1 MRKAYSILLIMLQAS
16 FLIFNVKAEWSG
28 ETIIIRSDGSIYPSY
43 APIVTTDRTNYV
55 LTDDITVSSGN
66 GIIVERDNIVI
77 DGDGHML
84 KGSIEE
90 GNVGISLKS
99 RRHVTI
105 KNIVIENFCHGIS
118 TSDSSYTRIIW
129 SKVRNN
135 KYIGIAFYDSSNSE
149 VIENDVENNKDGIYL
164 HHSSKNKV
172 IRNKIKDNN
181 EHGLHL
187 YDSSNNEIGWNQM
200 ENNGHDNILLMF
212 SSNNQLIENIIKG
225 GEYGIYIHYSSGN
238 GISRNKIEKSFY
250 GVYLHSSS
258 KNGITENELNANYG
272 LYLEGSRYNE
282 ITENDFIDC
291 GLFVSDSYENIVKDN
306 VVNDKPLVYLE
317 KDVNK
322 RISDA
327 GQVVLTECENV
338 IVENLKLSKTTVG
351 IQLWKTKNS
360 KITSNEIEN
369 SEYAIYLYDS
379 CDNEITENKM
389 KNNNY
394 GLALYGSERNKIIKN
409 EFVNCGL
416 YLAFYTYDGVIK
428 FSYYN
433 VIKNNTVNGKPVL
446 YLENEADKTI
456 KDVDIGQI
464 ILIFCKNISLENLRL
479 SNTTIGIE
487 LFGTKDS
494 SIVGNKLENNLY
506 GIYLLASS
514 NNKIYHND
522 FINNNKQV
530 YTYRSVNIWDYEL
543 KGNYWS
549 DYSGIDSNSDGIGDT
564 PYTIDD
570 ENKDRYPLMAPY
582 GYFLVNILTNYGTA
596 SGSGWYRPGTTI
608 SISISQTVIDYSN
621 GTRQVFKGW
630 LENGFLI
637 NDKQSFYI
645 IVDKPRKIVADWRK
659 EHWAEIYSDWG
670 FPTGSGWHEA
680 GSLLRISIDKTVI
693 DHNNGTRR
701 IFKGWYEANSL
712 TSEERSFYTTIDR
725 PRTIIANWDTEYEV
739 RVSSDK
745 GSPTGSGWY
754 KRGTTAIVSI
764 SETQMEKDFLSYC
777 VFEGWKV
784 DGKLASASPTY
795 SFIVD
800 GPITLVAVWGTRFK
814 LISVGI
820 IMAILFSSV
829 ATAALLMKHKPPP
842 PPPPEEKLPL
852 LPPAK
857 STEPPEEPI
866 WYRPTV
872 KRMEPSP
879 TQPSPPPSTME
890 EQIPVKTMLLKGR
903 DGAGFFD
910 FTRTKLKGSTI
921 GSRTNPSREG
931 EVEIQEFLGAGSYSI
946 VYKGLIEGKPTA
958 IKISGI
964 VKKMNNEHYVS
975 PPQCKGEIMDFFNQI
990 RTLGLLKR
998 RRVLQGEL
1006 NVNYLKKLVETS
1018 IQLSNFNV
1026 NSSDEFLSKYPI
1038 GEWLHDLALFDHNIA
1053 TVRLYNKE
1061 LFEKFEK
1068 SNPSENIFTNPH
1080 EFAESPPFFAM
1091 QLADGDLLKLSKEYR
1106 GSRNFPEILKAAF
1119 SQMAA
1124 ATSLVYVCST
1134 IPGEEAQK
1142 SGRDFVNPRIHKDI
1156 KPENI
1161 LFKKHKKGFRFVVTD
1176 FGLAETQRV
1185 KQQKEWQVGTPYY
1198 MPPEYILYPYESIL
1212 PSFDVYSLGMT
1223 VLSLTSRPYIQ
1234 SLLIA
1239 STQHKEISQEAYVQP
1254 ILEALKQ
1261 RFTDE
1266 QVKNMVNEVR
1276 SIVYSYDDPFSLSND
1291 DKNSRIIQLQGK
1303 IEDWGL
1309 YPPEI
1314 DIPIDEGIKNMLIEM
1329 TSIDCGKRPKSCL
1342 EVYFRLRQLLGDA
1355 FTKYTPKRKET

>member
-16 FLIFNVKAEWSG
+16 FLIFNIEAEWSG

-55 LTDDITVSSGN
+55 LTDDIAVSSGN
-66 GIIVERDNIVI
+66 GIVVERDNIVI
-77 DGDGHML
+77 DGNGCIV
-84 KGSIEE
+84 KGKVGER
-90 GNVGISLKS
+90 NTGISLKS

-105 KNIVIENFCHGIS
+105 KNIVIENFYHGIS
-118 TSDSSYTRIIW
+118 ITDSSYIRIIR

-135 KYIGIAFYDSSNSE
+135 KHIGIA
-149 VIENDVENNKDGIYL
+149 
-164 HHSSKNKV
+164 
-172 IRNKIKDNN
+172 
-181 EHGLHL
+181 L
-187 YDSSNNEIGWNQM
+187 YDSSNNEM
-200 ENNGHDNILLMF
+200 VENDVESNGD
-212 SSNNQLIENIIKG
+212 
-225 GEYGIYIHYSSGN
+225 
-238 GISRNKIEKSFY
+238 
-250 GVYLHSSS
+250 GVYLHHSL
-258 KNGITENELNANYG
+258 KNRVSVNRIVNNGDHG
-272 LYLEGSRYNE
+272 LYLYNSSENIVAENKLENNRYDGIALWFSSSNDVIDNVIEGGEHGINVHNSLSNAIIENRIENSFYGIHLHESLKNEVTKNELKNTEYGFYLASSYYNT
-282 ITENDFIDC
+282 IVENMFIGC
-291 GLFVSDSYENIVKDN
+291 GLFVLNSYENTVKSN
-306 VVNDKPLVYLE
+306 VVNGKPLVYLE
-317 KDVNK
+317 KEANQ

-327 GQVVLTECENV
+327 GQVVLVECRNIV
-338 IVENLKLSKTTVG
+338 IDGLELSGTTVG
-351 IQLWKTKNS
+351 IQLLRTERSIIAN
-360 KITSNEIEN
+360 NMIEN
-369 SEYAIYLYDS
+369 NEYGIYLYAS
-379 CDNEITENKM
+379 SDNEIADNEIRNS
-389 KNNNY
+389 NY
-394 GLALYGSERNKIIKN
+394 GLALYSSEGNRIIGN
-409 EFVNCGL
+409 GFIGCGL
-416 YLAFYTYDGVIK
+416 YVW
-428 FSYYN
+428 FSYHN
-433 VIKNNTVNGKPVL
+433 IVKNNTVNRRPLL
-446 YLENEADKTI
+446 YFEKESDKTI
-456 KDVDIGQI
+456 RDVSVGQL
-464 ILIFCKNISLENLRL
+464 ILILCKNMNVENLRL

-487 LFGTKDS
+487 LFGTRDS
-494 SIVGNKLENNLY
+494 NIVGNKLENNLY
-506 GIYLLASS
+506 GICLLASS
-514 NNKIYHND
+514 DNKIYHND
-522 FINNNKQV
+522 FINNSEQV
-530 YTYRSVNIWDYEL
+530 YAYQSVNAWDNGST
-543 KGNYWS
+543 GNYWS
-549 DYSGIDSNSDGIGDT
+549 NYWGTDTNNDGIGDI
-564 PYTIDD
+564 PHVIDD
-570 ENKDRYPLMAPY
+570 TNKDRYPLMAPY
-582 GYFLVNILTNYGTA
+582 GYFPVNVLTNYGAA
-596 SGSGWYRPGTTI
+596 SGSGWYKPETTV
-608 SISISQTVIDYSN
+608 SISISQSVVDYGN
-621 GTRQVFKGW
+621 ETRLVFKGW
-630 LENGFLI
+630 LENNFLI
-637 NDKQSFYI
+637 TDKQRLHI
-645 IVDKPRKIVADWRK
+645 IVDRPRRIVADWRK
-659 EHWAEIYSDWG
+659 EYWVEIRSDWG
-670 FPTGSGWHEA
+670 VPTGSGWREA
-680 GSLLRISIDKTVI
+680 GSLLRISISENFI
-693 DHNNGTRR
+693 DHGNGTRR

-712 TSEERSFYTTIDR
+712 MGKEKSFYMAVDK

-739 RVSSDK
+739 RVLSDK

-754 KRGTTAIVSI
+754 KHGATAIISI
-764 SETQMEKDFLSYC
+764 SETQMEKDSLSYYA
-777 VFEGWKV
+777 FEGWKV
-784 DGKLASASPTY
+784 GGKLVSASPTY

-814 LISVGI
+814 PTIVGMIIAIS
-820 IMAILFSSV
+820 FSSV
-829 ATAALLMKHKPPP
+829 AIAVLLMKHKPLP

-879 TQPSPPPSTME
+879 TQPSPPPSTMG
-890 EQIPVKTMLLKGR
+890 EQIPVKTMLLKER
-903 DGAGFFD
+903 DGLRFFD
-910 FTRTKLKGSTI
+910 FTKTRLKGSTI
-921 GSRTNPSREG
+921 GSKIHPSKEG

-964 VKKMNNEHYVS
+964 VKKMNNEYYVS
-975 PPQCKGEIMDFFNQI
+975 PPRYKGEIMDFFNQI

-998 RRVLQGEL
+998 KRVLQGEL

-1026 NSSDEFLSKYPI
+1026 NSSDEFLAKYPI
-1038 GEWLHDLALFDHNIA
+1038 EEWLRDLALYDHNIA

-1061 LFEKFEK
+1061 FFKKFEK
-1068 SNPSENIFTNPH
+1068 SRPDENIFTNPQ
-1080 EFAESPPFFAM
+1080 EFAESPPFFVM
-1091 QLADGDLLKLSKEYR
+1091 QLADGDLLKLSKGYR
-1106 GSRNFPEILKAAF
+1106 DSGKFPEILKAAF
-1119 SQMAA
+1119 CQMAA

-1161 LFKKHKKGFRFVVTD
+1161 LFKKHKKGFRFIVAD

-1234 SLLIA
+1234 PLLIA

-1329 TSIDCGKRPKSCL
+1329 TGIDCGKRPKSCL